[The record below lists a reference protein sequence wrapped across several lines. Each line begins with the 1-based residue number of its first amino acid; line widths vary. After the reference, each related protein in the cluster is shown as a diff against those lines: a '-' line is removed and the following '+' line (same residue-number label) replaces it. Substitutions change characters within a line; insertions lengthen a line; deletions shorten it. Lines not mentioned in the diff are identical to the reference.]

1 MHEAAGTL
9 TEYAPKLLGH
19 VLSMLL
25 SHHNFLNI
33 GQIKKSFVA
42 KNIYFYMEYNILDGN
57 KKSEP

>member
-33 GQIKKSFVA
+33 GQSLIDDVNKDYI
-42 KNIYFYMEYNILDGN
+42 IYMQKCQVLKEMLL
-57 KKSEP
+57 K